1 MVQDRNHVSLWI
13 SPGKHG
19 RQIREKYFRAGK
31 PCPVLISC
39 GHDPLLFLAG
49 GNELKFG
56 LSEYDYAGGH
66 RGEPYE
72 VVLSELHGLP
82 MPAHAEIVLEGE
94 LVENVKAKEGPFGE
108 FTGYYASSPSE
119 QPVVQVKRVYYRNDP
134 ILGIASPMRPPSDF
148 SFSKCV
154 MKAGMIWDE
163 VERAGLAG
171 VAGVWVHEFGGARM
185 FNVIAIKQAYP
196 GHARQAGLLAA
207 GCQSA
212 SYLGRF
218 VVVVDEDVDPT
229 DLFDVMWAMCTRC
242 DPANDI
248 EFVRRAW
255 SGPLDPLL
263 DKASSTNSRAII
275 DACRPYER
283 LEGFPDG
290 GAREP
295 RADAQGQG
303 KVRRPARQDRLR
315 VTSEGRIANGEAA
328 SSGLLF
334 VLISLLTIRYSLIS
348 PTGGPTHARST
359 RRAAPR
365 AGASPTASSPTRA
378 SSTPS
383 GISARATRDPNRYFI
398 SRHRASELV
407 EPSDVLEMTLD
418 SKPVVPT
425 GVRLYSEMVIH
436 GEIYKARPDVN
447 SVCHHH
453 AMAIL
458 PFCATG
464 VELVPLF
471 HLGGTLGAKVPFW
484 DSRDEFGDTN
494 LLVRTPEEGASHAR
508 ALGPH
513 FMVLLRRHGATLA
526 GRSLR
531 ECVFRSIYTTRNA
544 ELQLRAMAIGTPG
557 R

>member
-1 MVQDRNHVSLWI
+1 VAKHRKEISKGNAVLEKAHSQTHSYNAYDRPHADLREFIARAERAGEIARIAGADWKLEMGTLAEIVNHARPEPPAILFEDVPGYPSGMRLLSGATNSSKRLAITLGLPVPNNPLDVVRAYRDRMKTHRPIPPKTVAKGPVLENIDRDGQVDVLKFPVPFLHEHDGGRYIGTDDLVIMRDPEENWVNGATYRAMVQDKNHVSLWI

-19 RQIREKYFRAGK
+19 RQICEKYFRAGK

-72 VVLSELHGLP
+72 IVASELHGLP

-94 LVENVKAKEGPFGE
+94 MVENVKAKEGPFGE

-119 QPVVQVKRVYYRNDP
+119 QPVVEVKRVYYRNDP

-163 VERAGLAG
+163 VERAGLSG

-218 VVVVDEDVDPT
+218 VVVVDDDVDPA

-242 DPANDI
+242 DPAVDI
-248 EFVRRAW
+248 DFVRRAW

-263 DKASSTNSRAII
+263 DKSSSTNSRAII
-275 DACRPYER
+275 DACRPFER
-283 LEGFPDG
+283 LKDFPMV
-290 GAREP
+290 AR
-295 RADAQGQG
+295 
-303 KVRRPARQDRLR
+303 
-315 VTSEGRIANGEAA
+315 
-328 SSGLLF
+328 
-334 VLISLLTIRYSLIS
+334 
-348 PTGGPTHARST
+348 
-359 RRAAPR
+359 
-365 AGASPTASSPTRA
+365 ASPELTRKVKDKFA
-378 SSTPS
+378 
-383 GISARATRDPNRYFI
+383 D
-398 SRHRASELV
+398 L
-407 EPSDVLEMTLD
+407 L
-418 SKPVVPT
+418 
-425 GVRLYSEMVIH
+425 
-436 GEIYKARPDVN
+436 
-447 SVCHHH
+447 
-453 AMAIL
+453 
-458 PFCATG
+458 
-464 VELVPLF
+464 
-471 HLGGTLGAKVPFW
+471 AK
-484 DSRDEFGDTN
+484 
-494 LLVRTPEEGASHAR
+494 
-508 ALGPH
+508 
-513 FMVLLRRHGATLA
+513 
-526 GRSLR
+526 
-531 ECVFRSIYTTRNA
+531 
-544 ELQLRAMAIGTPG
+544 IGCG
-557 R
+557 